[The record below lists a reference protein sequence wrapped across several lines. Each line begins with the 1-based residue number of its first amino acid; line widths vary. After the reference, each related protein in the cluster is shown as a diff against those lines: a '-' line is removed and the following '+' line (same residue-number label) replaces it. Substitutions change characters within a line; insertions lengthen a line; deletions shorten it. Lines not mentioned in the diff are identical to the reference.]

1 MIYVNDL
8 FFLKYAASLRFLL
21 RLSMHGTKVNNKHI
35 SCLKLHCD
43 IRMSTFLSTA
53 CEFFFYILIRRN
65 ADFCKNELR
74 FKHLTIFYLNLILLL
89 LMKKVSMNFFLLIYE
104 NYSRGLFNLLVL
116 Y

>member
-43 IRMSTFLSTA
+43 IRMPT
-53 CEFFFYILIRRN
+53 
-65 ADFCKNELR
+65 
-74 FKHLTIFYLNLILLL
+74 FYLLH
-89 LMKKVSMNFFLLIYE
+89 V
-104 NYSRGLFNLLVL
+104 
-116 Y
+116 